1 MKKLLSLI
9 GIVFSQILDQL
20 WTLVALVIGWLV
32 LEGSAKTTT
41 ANLVIAAT
49 IIWIITYRVRNP
61 KE

>member
-1 MKKLLSLI
+1 MKKLAKLI
-9 GIVFSQILDQL
+9 GIVFTQILDQL
-20 WTLVALVIGWLV
+20 WTLVALIIGWLV

-49 IIWIITYRVRNP
+49 VIWIVTYKIRN